1 MQKINSDLPWKA
13 MNAQTYVGL
22 DLDEEEETS
31 AARLLL
37 TRNREREKNYTGY
50 KKPCKFSDKEDGRGL
65 QKALEGSRILCSAL
79 AERVIGISL

>member
-1 MQKINSDLPWKA
+1 M
-13 MNAQTYVGL
+13 GL

-65 QKALEGSRILCSAL
+65 
-79 AERVIGISL
+79 